1 MKKLVILDFD
11 GTIYRG
17 DSLLDFAK
25 FCSSKRYYKSLFAI
39 ILPLIACKMG
49 LYSRDKM
56 KLIFLRI
63 NFSPYTKHLL
73 FEKGQTFFKEHQN
86 KLYTSAV
93 AYIQQSDRTNTRLV
107 ILSASSEEWLKPFCE
122 FLGCE
127 LISTKLQYSQEKTFT
142 GQFEGENCVGIQKLK
157 ALETQIDLS
166 NYVEIIVFGNSKS
179 DLLLKQ
185 IATSYH
191 HCYFS

>member
-1 MKKLVILDFD
+1 MKKLVVLDFD

-25 FCSSKRYYKSLFAI
+25 FCSKKRYYKSLFAI
-39 ILPLIACKMG
+39 IFPFIACKMG

-73 FEKGQTFFKEHQN
+73 FEKGHSFFKAHQN

-122 FLGCE
+122 FLDCK
-127 LISTKLQYSQEKTFT
+127 LISTRLHYTPEGNFS
-142 GQFEGENCVGIQKLK
+142 GHFEGENCVGMQKLTT
-157 ALETQIDLS
+157 LESELVLS
-166 NYVEIIVFGNSKS
+166 DYAEIIIFGNSKS